1 MTDRRTPFE
10 PFDAASGEPA
20 PGGLQ
25 PPERAPGLR
34 RLRLTRPVACP
45 MLPRMSPAPA
55 PGTAPDASELPPTHA
70 RHGAQV
76 LAAEVAVALT
86 YDGSTEAVLMATPAD
101 LEDFAWGFTLTEGI
115 ADPGDIVGLEVQPGP
130 LGVDLQIWLA
140 PGAGQRLAQ
149 RRRRRIGPVGC
160 GLCGIDSMAEAMR
173 PLDPVAEGGLRL
185 RPEDVAL
192 AVDALAAAQPLRDAT
207 RATHAAGFWTPRR
220 GLVALR
226 EDVGRHNALD
236 KLAGALVRQRAAVA
250 EGAVVM
256 TSRLSLD
263 LVQKGA
269 AIGVP
274 VMLALAAPTTA
285 AVAAAEA
292 AGITVVAPAR
302 GGRCDP
308 LTHPGR
314 VIR

>member
-1 MTDRRTPFE
+1 MTLPASILTPADG
-10 PFDAASGEPA
+10 PAA
-20 PGGLQ
+20 
-25 PPERAPGLR
+25 
-34 RLRLTRPVACP
+34 
-45 MLPRMSPAPA
+45 
-55 PGTAPDASELPPTHA
+55 LPPVFA
-70 RHGAQV
+70 QHGPQV

-101 LEDFAWGFTLTEGI
+101 LEDFAYGFTLTEGI
-115 ADPGDIVGLEVQPGP
+115 ARPGDIAGVEVQPGP
-130 LGVDLQIWLA
+130 LGIDVRIWLA
-140 PGAGQRLAQ
+140 PGAGSRLAQ
-149 RRRRRIGPVGC
+149 RRRHRMGPVGC

-173 PLDPVAEGGLRL
+173 VLDPVAAGGLRL
-185 RPEDVAL
+185 RADQVAV
-192 AVDALAAAQPLRDAT
+192 AVAALSDAQPLRDAT
-207 RATHAAGFWTPRR
+207 RATHAAGFWTPQQ

-236 KLAGALVRQRAAVA
+236 KLAGALVRQGVAVA
-250 EGAVVM
+250 QGAVVM

-269 AIGVP
+269 SLGVP

-302 GGRCDP
+302 DGRCDP

-314 VIR
+314 IAR